1 MAMKS
6 IVERLVVAAVVML
19 PACASNTSSEPPP
32 QSATA
37 AEAPPTDGGLPAVP
51 LQRKGVVVPSDV
63 KLESAPS
70 AAALPTAV
78 VPSATA
84 TPTGN

>member
-1 MAMKS
+1 MAMRS

-19 PACASNTSSEPPP
+19 PACASNTPSEPPP
-32 QSATA
+32 QTATA

-63 KLESAPS
+63 KLEPAPS
-70 AAALPTAV
+70 AAGPPTAV
-78 VPSATA
+78 VPNTTA